1 MAYLVASWPCCVL
14 DMLVGECFP
23 DRQDDRES
31 LVEPGAGLRSMWA
44 SILLN
49 QTLDSKH
56 MYVLCMCMC
65 IHTMGDIRTIS
76 ICHAYHIQ
84 HITYNIIF
92 TYKDIDI
99 HIHVIF
105 VYVCITRYKILT

>member
-1 MAYLVASWPCCVL
+1 
-14 DMLVGECFP
+14 MLVDECFP

-56 MYVLCMCMC
+56 MYVVCMCMW
-65 IHTMGDIRTIS
+65 IHTMGDIRTLS
-76 ICHAYHIQ
+76 VCHACHVQ
-84 HITYNIIF
+84 HITYNIEF

-99 HIHVIF
+99 DIHIHVTF
-105 VYVCITRYKILT
+105 VHVCITRYSSIL